1 MSQRT
6 PRILVTGS
14 TGQIGWELLRTLA
27 PLGKV
32 VGVSTRTQPWALN
45 LADFD
50 SIRSL
55 VREVKPTLI
64 VNAGAYT
71 AVDKAESEPEVAM
84 AVNGVGPGVLAEEC
98 KRLSVP
104 LVHYSTDYVFDGAK
118 AEPYTEADVPNP
130 INVYG
135 KSKLAGE
142 QAIQAVGGQYLIFRT
157 SWVYG
162 TRGKN
167 FLLTMLR
174 LAKERDELHIVDDQV
189 GGPTWSRTIAEA
201 TALIIARTAFVG
213 NSWARNLN
221 LADRSGIYHLTGSGR
236 VSWYGFA
243 AEIFERISHVAATST
258 PLLTPIPS
266 VCYPAVARRPLN
278 SCLVSQICS
287 HDFGI
292 QCPSWREML
301 ELCID
306 ELYGS

>member
-1 MSQRT
+1 M

-14 TGQIGWELLRTLA
+14 TGQVGWELLRTLA

-45 LADFD
+45 LADPD

-71 AVDKAESEPEVAM
+71 AVDKAESEPELAM
-84 AVNGVGPGVLAEEC
+84 AVNGTGPGVLAEEC
-98 KRLSVP
+98 KRLNVP

-118 AEPYTEADVPNP
+118 AEPYTEADMPNP
-130 INVYG
+130 INRYG

-142 QAIQAVGGQYLIFRT
+142 KAIQAIGGQYLIFRT

-162 TRGKN
+162 KRGKN

-174 LAKERDELHIVDDQV
+174 LAKERDELQIVDDQI
-189 GGPTWSRTIAEA
+189 GAPTWSRAIAEA
-201 TALIIARTAFVG
+201 TALIIARTTFVG
-213 NSWARNLN
+213 SPRATRLN
-221 LADRSGIYHLTGSGR
+221 LTDRSGVYHLTGGGR

-243 AEIFERISHVAATST
+243 TEIFERVSTITATSA
-258 PLLTPIPS
+258 PILTPIPS
-266 VCYPAVARRPLN
+266 VRYPAIARRPLN
-278 SCLVSQICS
+278 SCLVSQTCS